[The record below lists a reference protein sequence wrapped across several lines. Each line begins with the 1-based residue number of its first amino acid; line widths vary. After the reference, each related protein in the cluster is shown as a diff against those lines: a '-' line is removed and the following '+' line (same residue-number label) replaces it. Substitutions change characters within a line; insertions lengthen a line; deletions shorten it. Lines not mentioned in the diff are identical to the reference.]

1 MRERLERLP
10 QRLRDSPETEVVS
23 SAMSGVS
30 RELLEVSREFY
41 KQFYV
46 PTATWSLPEFE
57 RLYGVDVPA
66 GATIEER
73 RAAIITKM
81 CAAGTANAALV
92 ESMAKAIT
100 GYDNKVTENFSEYTF
115 SLRFYGSQAGFISI
129 DAALLRNAVA
139 VVAPAH
145 LEFIIEPIT
154 WADIETAGLTW
165 AQLEEQFN
173 SWMELE
179 ASFFCHLEGSK
190 P

>member
-1 MRERLERLP
+1 MIEKLERLP
-10 QRLRDSPETEVVS
+10 QRLRDSPETEAVS
-23 SAMSGVS
+23 SAMS
-30 RELLEVSREFY
+30 EVSQALLDIARDFY

-57 RLYGVDVPA
+57 RLYGVDAPA
-66 GATIEER
+66 GATVEER
-73 RAAIITKM
+73 RTAIITKM

-100 GYDNKVTENFSEYTF
+100 GYDCKVTENFSEYTF
-115 SLRFYGSQAGFISI
+115 SLRFYGDKAGFISI
-129 DAALLRNAVA
+129 DAAVLKNAVA

-154 WADIETAGLTW
+154 WHDLETAGLTW
-165 AQLEEQFN
+165 AMLEEQFD

-179 ASFFCHLEGSK
+179 SSFFCNLAGAVL
-190 P
+190 